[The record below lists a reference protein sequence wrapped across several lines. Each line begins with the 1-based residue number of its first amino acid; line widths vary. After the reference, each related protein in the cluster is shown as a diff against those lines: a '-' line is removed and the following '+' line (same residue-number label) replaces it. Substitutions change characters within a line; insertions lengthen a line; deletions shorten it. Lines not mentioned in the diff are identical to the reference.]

1 MVRLLVYNSDN
12 VVIAVINQTENG
24 FEIDHRAK
32 ELSKDSCVS
41 IPLLLRGENI
51 SSDTIE
57 YYLKMRITP
66 PRHYIQDMI
75 KEKFKDK
82 EPTLIDRIKLNS
94 GRTMMDTDYIIVE
107 EDGVKS
113 ELVTISS
120 LTDLGELETEA
131 DDIF

>member
-12 VVIAVINQTENG
+12 IVIAVINQTENG